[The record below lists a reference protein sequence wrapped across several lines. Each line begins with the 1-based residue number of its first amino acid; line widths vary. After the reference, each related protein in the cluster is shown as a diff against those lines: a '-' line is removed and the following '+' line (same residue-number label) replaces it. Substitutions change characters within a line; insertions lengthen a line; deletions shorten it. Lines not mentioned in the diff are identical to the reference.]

1 MELRIESRILKGSI
15 AQAVQLLQNR
25 RIVVC
30 MGDRL
35 ALMCLCLTEPI
46 RPVVLGAA
54 TTEAE
59 GFELVRRTKPDLL
72 ICSSDLETGYGIDL
86 IKRVHAELPTCQCL
100 IVLVRETQAVVRE
113 AMDAYAD
120 GVMFKSSFGTGR
132 GDFIQALQTLAEG
145 QVYYP
150 EEIRRLGSDAPRPD
164 LPPLVEELTQ
174 REVEVVSA
182 LARGLKNQAIGDTL
196 QISLETVKT
205 HVVNAMGKVGARDRT
220 QLAVMAM
227 AYGLINPLG

>member
-1 MELRIESRILKGSI
+1 MFGGYIDDF
-15 AQAVQLLQNR
+15 
-25 RIVVC
+25 VV
-30 MGDRL
+30 
-35 ALMCLCLTEPI
+35 ANKT
-46 RPVVLGAA
+46 
-54 TTEAE
+54 
-59 GFELVRRTKPDLL
+59 
-72 ICSSDLETGYGIDL
+72 
-86 IKRVHAELPTCQCL
+86 
-100 IVLVRETQAVVRE
+100 

-227 AYGLINPLG
+227 AYGLINPIG